1 MQLIADMLMIAA
13 SIGAAIYCL
22 VLAARLRRF
31 TTLETGMGGA
41 IAVLSA
47 QVDDMTRALEKAR
60 TVATQSERNL
70 EELTTRAD
78 ALARRLE
85 LLMASL
91 HDLPDPV
98 ARRRSPS
105 RSPRKRP
112 GACALS
118 AAAAAATMRS
128 MRNEASGGP
137 RGPGRHRVAVRLVRG
152 AEDWRR
158 HRNGDG
164 RIKAGRQGGVT
175 RGPG

>member
-13 SIGAAIYCL
+13 TIGASAYCL

-60 TVATQSERNL
+60 SVATQSERNL
-70 EELTTRAD
+70 EDLTARAD

-91 HDLPDPV
+91 HDLPEPAPKPPRQEPEPEDEGRRLRFV
-98 ARRRSPS
+98 RRR
-105 RSPRKRP
+105 
-112 GACALS
+112 
-118 AAAAAATMRS
+118 
-128 MRNEASGGP
+128 
-137 RGPGRHRVAVRLVRG
+137 
-152 AEDWRR
+152 
-158 HRNGDG
+158 
-164 RIKAGRQGGVT
+164 AGRDHEEYAE
-175 RGPG
+175 